1 MPASIPM
8 PIAGFWCRRY
18 RQHASIDS
26 DDDKTKDVDALM
38 IPTTTVTATDVDDD
52 DYDTAD
58 DMRRDREQ
66 FL

>member
-1 MPASIPM
+1 MT
-8 PIAGFWCRRY
+8 
-18 RQHASIDS
+18 
-26 DDDKTKDVDALM
+26 KLKDVDAL

-52 DYDTAD
+52 DCDTADD